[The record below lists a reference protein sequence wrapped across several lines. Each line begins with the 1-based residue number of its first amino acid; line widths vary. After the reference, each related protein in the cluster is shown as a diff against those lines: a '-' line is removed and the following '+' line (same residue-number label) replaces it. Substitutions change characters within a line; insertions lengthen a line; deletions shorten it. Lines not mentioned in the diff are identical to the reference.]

1 MTMMNLAGCDREPI
15 HIIGHVQS
23 FAVLLEFSETGE
35 LLTYSANAP
44 ELLQIDASELP
55 KCEAQTLFAH
65 AAWKAV
71 VAAAGT
77 ISSADQIECI
87 FHTDGFLPDRPADVN
102 VTRSR
107 RGIVVEIEECL
118 GGTETDFLPQ
128 VRHAATRFDSRSG
141 VTAVAQDGAEYMR
154 ELTGFDRVMVYKFH
168 ADGSGEV
175 IAEAR
180 GPGIESFLGLR
191 YPATGIPQQARA
203 LYPRNPIRSI
213 ADVDAE
219 TAELL
224 STGNRSQAAPLD
236 LSMCASRAISPVHIQ
251 YLKNMGVRASM
262 SISLMDID
270 GLWGLVACHHV
281 QGPLRISQLKRS
293 AAELFGQIL
302 SSKISES
309 RALERRQLTARTR
322 MVHSRITACFAS
334 TNRISARF
342 DEIGD
347 LITSVIPCDGVI
359 AKIGGEFLRYGKA
372 PDELLS
378 GAILD
383 FVKERDR
390 TEVFATDRLSD
401 HLANADELKDV
412 AAGILVIPISR
423 LPDAYLILCRA
434 EVAKSVIWAGNPEKP
449 AIAAK
454 GSFKLTPRDGF
465 AEWKETVRG
474 YSDEWTQRE
483 IAAGEA
489 LRATFV
495 EVLLKLTEQNAREK
509 DRANKKQQLLIDELN
524 HRVRNIITLIASLIE
539 QSSKNQTEID
549 QYKTML
555 EGRISALSTAHDL
568 MTSGEVSAISLKDL
582 IASELAPYEGPEP
595 EKRRSRFEGPDIFVA
610 FDSIPI
616 LALVIHELATNA
628 VKYGSLSNDAGC
640 VTISTTLLDDGG
652 FTVDWVETGGPPLSD
667 VSKPG
672 TGTALIEEAVPFQ
685 LSGSVDIRPRPSG
698 MEISLHLPPKTARST
713 ERAQPQTSDRSQT
726 PESTSTGERHFLI
739 LEDEFLIA
747 NTEKR
752 MLLNLGA
759 DRVTMA
765 GNCADALTALKTSS
779 VDFALLDIN
788 LRDETSIAAANWL
801 LDAGVPFVFAS
812 GYGREP
818 MLDSKFAQVPT
829 ITKPF
834 TMAQLKEVIPRH
846 LLSAD

>member
-1 MTMMNLAGCDREPI
+1 MTMMNLTECDREPI
-15 HIIGHVQS
+15 HIIGHIQS
-23 FAVLLEFSETGE
+23 FAALLEFSDTGE

-44 ELLQIDASELP
+44 EFLQIDASELP
-55 KCEAQTLFAH
+55 KCKAQTLFADK
-65 AAWKAV
+65 AWEA
-71 VAAAGT
+71 VAAAARA
-77 ISSADQIECI
+77 ISSAEQIERI
-87 FHTDGFLPDRPADVN
+87 FHTDGFLPDRLADIN
-102 VTRSR
+102 VSRST

-118 GGTETDFLPQ
+118 ADTETDFMPQ
-128 VRHAATRFDSRSG
+128 VRHAAMDLDPRSG
-141 VTAVAQDGAEYMR
+141 VAAVAQGGAEYLR

-191 YPATGIPQQARA
+191 YPASDIPQQARA
-203 LYPRNPIRSI
+203 LYQRNPIRSI
-213 ADVDAE
+213 ADVDAD
-219 TAELL
+219 TAELV

-262 SISLMDID
+262 SISIMDID

-281 QGPLRISQLKRS
+281 QGPLRISHHKRS
-293 AAELFGQIL
+293 AAELFGQIF
-302 SSKISES
+302 SYKISES
-309 RALERRQLTARTR
+309 RTLELRQLTARTQ

-334 TNRISARF
+334 ANRISARF

-383 FVKERDR
+383 FMKERDQ

-423 LPDAYLILCRA
+423 LPDEYLILCRA
-434 EVAKSVIWAGNPEKP
+434 ELARTVRWAGNPEKP
-449 AIAAK
+449 AIAAD
-454 GSFKLTPRDGF
+454 GNLKLTPRESF

-474 YSDEWTQRE
+474 SSDEWTERE
-483 IAAGEA
+483 IALGEA

-495 EVLLKLTEQNAREK
+495 EVLFKLAEQNAREK
-509 DRANKKQQLLIDELN
+509 DRANKKQQLLINELN

-539 QSSKNQTEID
+539 QSSENQTGIE
-549 QYKTML
+549 QYKTAL
-555 EGRISALSTAHDL
+555 EGRISALSTAHDR

-628 VKYGSLSNDAGC
+628 VKYGALSNDTGC
-640 VTISTTLLDDGG
+640 VTVSTALLNDGG
-652 FTVDWVETGGPPLSD
+652 FTIDWVETGGPPLSD

-685 LSGSVDIRPRPSG
+685 LSGSVDIRPRTSG
-698 MEISLHLPPKTARST
+698 MEVSLQLPRKIVSST
-713 ERAQPQTSDRSQT
+713 ERAQSQTPDGNRT
-726 PESTSTGERHFLI
+726 PESTSADERHFLI

-747 NTEKR
+747 KTEKK

-765 GNCADALTALKTSS
+765 ANCADALTALQTSS

-788 LRDETSIAAANWL
+788 LRDETSVAAANWL

-812 GYGREP
+812 GYGSEP
-818 MLDSKFAQVPT
+818 MLESKFAQVPR

-834 TMAQLKEVIPRH
+834 TMAQLRNAMPLH
-846 LLSAD
+846 LLPAK